1 MSCGCGKL
9 KNGSI
14 DAAMLRE
21 STRLLLSTEW
31 GPILWKYLHIIAEK
45 IGHTGSKLI
54 DTDQANY
61 VRTLITMLPSIL
73 PCPDCQN
80 HSETY
85 LAANPF
91 PSLKDT
97 YGAAMRDSVRTWL
110 FLFHN
115 SVRVSKG
122 QEPIDS
128 IDFCEQYGQMYL
140 SSADYTRLVQC
151 IIAATKQQSATKLQW
166 VRIDQWKKW
175 YSASERLRLLMGNV
189 VV

>member
-1 MSCGCGKL
+1 MSCGCGKR
-9 KNGSI
+9 KNGTI

-21 STRLLLSTEW
+21 STRLLPPTEW

-45 IGHTGSKLI
+45 IGQSGSKI
-54 DTDQANY
+54 MDADQANY
-61 VRTLITMLPSIL
+61 IRTIITMLPSIL

-80 HSETY
+80 HSEAY
-85 LAANPF
+85 LVANPF

-97 YGAAMRDSVRTWL
+97 YGATMRDSVRIWL

-115 SVRVSKG
+115 SVRVMKG
-122 QEPIDS
+122 QEPVES
-128 IDFCEQYGQMYL
+128 IDFCQQYGQMYL
-140 SSADYTRLVQC
+140 SSADYSTLIEC
-151 IIAATKQQSATKLQW
+151 IAAATRQQW
-166 VRIDQWKKW
+166 VRLDQWKKW